1 MITYLLVCHDVVT
14 QTVLQDTESVICFL
28 ILHGQVDKHATY
40 ISTGQL
46 IKCFSLSLSSYDD
59 NNKYMSF
66 CLSPFQVDY
75 HKSHITEWLTDE
87 VRNQL
92 NSVTVLQPED
102 NVQEDEAR
110 NLAV

>member
-1 MITYLLVCHDVVT
+1 MIMITYLLVCHDVVT

-46 IKCFSLSLSSYDD
+46 IKCFSLSLSSYDN

-66 CLSPFQVDY
+66 CLSPF
-75 HKSHITEWLTDE
+75 
-87 VRNQL
+87 
-92 NSVTVLQPED
+92 
-102 NVQEDEAR
+102 
-110 NLAV
+110 